1 MTLKFKIIAIISG
14 LLLSASVV
22 SSVIN
27 YQIDVK
33 TTQTQLKNISLPL
46 SLDNIYTEIQQRM
59 IEPMIVSS
67 LMSNDIFLKDWI
79 KNGERFSTY
88 IILGE
93 RGKRDICLNGA
104 AARKV
109 HKGDK
114 VIIVAYATYDE
125 KDLQTY
131 KPKVVILDD
140 NNDIDYIAD
149 SI

>member
-1 MTLKFKIIAIISG
+1 M
-14 LLLSASVV
+14 
-22 SSVIN
+22 N
-27 YQIDVK
+27 H
-33 TTQTQLKNISLPL
+33 SL
-46 SLDNIYTEIQQRM
+46 
-59 IEPMIVSS
+59 
-67 LMSNDIFLKDWI
+67 
-79 KNGERFSTY
+79 STY

-125 KDLQTY
+125 KELQNY
-131 KPKVVILDD
+131 KPTVVLLNDE
-140 NNDIDYIAD
+140 NNIDEIVE